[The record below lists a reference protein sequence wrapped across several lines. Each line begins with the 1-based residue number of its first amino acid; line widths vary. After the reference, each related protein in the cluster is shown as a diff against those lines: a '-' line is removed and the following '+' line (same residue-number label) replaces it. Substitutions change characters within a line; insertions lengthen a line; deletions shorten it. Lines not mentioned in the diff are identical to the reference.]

1 MTKHPYYDLPI
12 PNEGSLH
19 RMELERDAC
28 GVGFVAKVDGTRSH
42 EILELALGGC
52 CAVVHRGA
60 MEADMKT
67 GDGAGVLAQIP
78 HKILLPVAKEEFGVE
93 LDHPL
98 DLAVGVFF
106 LPQDELQR
114 IKIQT
119 VAEGAVAK
127 RGIRIIGWRK
137 VPVNANELG
146 TKSLQT
152 MPYIMHLLMARPEG
166 MDDGPFER
174 ALYMARRELILKS
187 RSMGLAEFYVP
198 SMSHK
203 TIIYKA
209 LVIATA
215 LGKFYQDL
223 QDERFETSLAI
234 FHQRFSTNTFPTWA
248 LSHPFRMLA
257 HNGEINT
264 VRGNRNWVASRA
276 SDFEH
281 EFWEN
286 EEHLLKNLCA
296 VGQSDSAS
304 LDAALELLV
313 LSGRDLT
320 HAMSMLVPA
329 AYGIDPTTTD
339 EEKAYY
345 EYHSCFSEPWDGP
358 AALVATDGVSI
369 VASLDR
375 NGLRPS
381 RYKLTED
388 GIFALGSE
396 VGIIPLDDRK
406 VIKKGRLAPG
416 EMIEVNTLKGTVT
429 SNGEIKAQLAAN
441 QPYGEWLKA
450 NRHDLTS
457 LAPHAP
463 KEELDILSLSQKQ
476 VTFGWNKEE
485 IDMAFAPMLAKG
497 EEVIYSMGD
506 DAALSALSK
515 QPKVL
520 FTYFKQLFAQV
531 TNPPI
536 DPIRERAVMSLD
548 VVLGWQRNW
557 LAETPEHASVVHLKS
572 PFLFENELEKL
583 KNLENFP
590 CRVLDTTWAVS
601 EGTIGLRKAVERLC
615 AEAEKAVED
624 NVRILILSDRTIDH
638 NRVPVPSLIA
648 TGAVHHHLN
657 RAQKRMR
664 LSIVVDTGEARDTHQ
679 MACLFGFGASAVCP
693 YLAFETVQE
702 VLDADK
708 TARKPLYTDL
718 DFAKLLTNYRKSLE
732 KGVLKIMSKMGI
744 SVLSSYTG
752 AQIFEAVGIGKE
764 VMDSC
769 FTGTPSQIAGIGFDE
784 IAEESL
790 ARHAAAYTTAVPES
804 GPIELADPGFY
815 RPRRDGELHSVTGP
829 VIKNFHTFV
838 KSGKPEDYDKYVSS
852 QLENRPAA
860 LKDLFEFVPDSGGPI
875 PLDEVEPIEDIRV
888 RFTTAAMSL
897 GAISP
902 EAHEA
907 LAIAMNS
914 IGGKSDSGE
923 GGEDPRRFKP
933 YENGDWA
940 MSKIKQVAS
949 GRFGV
954 TAEYLANAW
963 ELEIKMAQ
971 GAKPGE
977 GGQLPAMKVSG
988 LIARLRHT
996 QPGVSLISPPPHHD
1010 IYSIEDLAQLIH
1022 DLKEANPRAR
1032 VCVKLV
1038 AETGVGTVAAG
1049 VAKANADIILVS
1061 GHEGGTGASPLS
1073 SIKHAGLPWELG
1085 LAETQQVLML
1095 NGLRDRVTLRT
1106 DGGLRNGRDIVTA
1119 AILGAEEFN
1128 FGTIALIALGC
1139 VYVRQ
1144 CHLNNCPVGVA
1155 TTDPK
1160 FRQKFKGKP
1169 EHVVNFFNAVAE
1181 ETRAIMA
1188 QLGVAK
1194 MNDLIGRPEFLKQ
1207 RVVPDHK
1214 KANLL
1219 DLSRILRD
1227 VGKELG
1233 QDAPRICRV
1242 NSNERINHHP
1252 LDDKIMQAAQVAIS
1266 DKRKVNPLR
1275 YKVKNTDRNI
1285 GTKLA
1290 GEIAF
1295 HHGNHGLQPGTVEV
1309 NCEGSAGQSFGT
1321 FLCGGVS
1328 LNLTGE
1334 ANDYVGKG
1342 LCGGEIVIRPPAKTH
1357 PTFQTHE
1364 NSIVGNTLL
1373 YGATS
1378 GSLFAAGRAG
1388 ERFCVRN
1395 SGATAVIEGIGDHG
1409 CEYMTGGVV
1418 AVLGSFGKNFG
1429 AGMSGGVAYLLDEA
1443 GMFAKLHNPE
1453 MIKGGALEAE
1463 DDVKALQALI
1473 YKHLEK
1479 TDSPRARDILD
1490 RWDHFGPLFVKV
1502 SPKVEPVAVPGE
1514 DEPPSD
1520 DTLGAKAQAGVA
1532 A

>member
-114 IKIQT
+114 IKIQN

-127 RGIRIIGWRK
+127 RDIRIIGWRK

-146 TKSLQT
+146 VKSLQT

-320 HAMSMLVPA
+320 HAMSMLVPS

-388 GIFALGSE
+388 GVFALGSE

-416 EMIEVNTLKGTVT
+416 EMLEVNTLKGTVT
-429 SNGEIKAQLAAN
+429 TNGDIKEKLAAR
-441 QPYGEWLKA
+441 QPYGTWLKE

-536 DPIRERAVMSLD
+536 DPIRERGVMSLD

-557 LAETPEHASVVHLKS
+557 LGETPEHASVVHLKS

-583 KNLENFP
+583 KKLEAFP

-601 EGTIGLRKAVERLC
+601 EGTIGLRKAVDRLC
-615 AEAEKAVED
+615 AEAEKAVEE
-624 NVRILILSDRTIDH
+624 NVRILILSDRATDH

-693 YLAFETVQE
+693 YLAYESVQE
-702 VLDADK
+702 VLEADK

-752 AQIFEAVGIGKE
+752 AQIFEAIGIGKE

-790 ARHAAAYTTAVPES
+790 ARHAAAYTTGVPES

-829 VIKNFHTFV
+829 VIRNFHTFV
-838 KSGKPEDYDKYVSS
+838 KSGKAEDYDKYVQA

-875 PLDEVEPIEDIRV
+875 PIEEVESIEDIRV

-1038 AETGVGTVAAG
+1038 AESGVGTVAAG

-1073 SIKHAGLPWELG
+1073 SIKHAGMPWELG

-1106 DGGLRNGRDIVTA
+1106 DGGLRNGRDIMTA

-1160 FRQKFKGKP
+1160 FRSRFKGKP
-1169 EHVVNFFNAVAE
+1169 EHVVNFFNSVAE

-1188 QLGVAK
+1188 SLGVAK
-1194 MNDLIGRPEFLKQ
+1194 LNDIIGRPEFLRQ

-1295 HHGNHGLQPGTVEV
+1295 HHGNHGLPPGTVEV

-1342 LCGGEIVIRPPAKTH
+1342 LCGGEIVIRPPAKVH

-1378 GSLFAAGRAG
+1378 GALFAAGRAG

-1443 GMFAKLHNPE
+1443 GMFEKLHNPE
-1453 MIKGGALEAE
+1453 MIKGGPLTEE
-1463 DDVKALQALI
+1463 DVKALQALI

-1490 RWDHFGPLFVKV
+1490 RWDHFRPLFVKV
-1502 SPKVEPVAVPGE
+1502 SPKVEPVAVPAE
-1514 DEPPSD
+1514 DETPP
-1520 DTLGAKAQAGVA
+1520 DTLDAKAQAGVA

>member
-28 GVGFVAKVDGTRSH
+28 GVGFVAKVDGTRSY

-78 HKILLPVAKEEFGVE
+78 HKILLPVAKEEFGVDLE
-93 LDHPL
+93 HPL

-119 VAEGAVAK
+119 VVEGAVAK
-127 RGIRIIGWRK
+127 RDIRIIGWRQ

-146 TKSLQT
+146 EKSRQT
-152 MPYIMHLLMARPEG
+152 MPCIMHLLMARPHG

-174 ALYMARRELILKS
+174 ALYMARRELTLKS

-264 VRGNRNWVASRA
+264 VRGNRNWVSSRA

-281 EFWEN
+281 EFWQE

-358 AALVATDGVSI
+358 AALVATDGRNI

-416 EMIEVNTLKGTVT
+416 EMIEVDTLKGTVT
-429 SNGEIKAQLAAN
+429 TNSDIKHKLAAQ

-450 NRHDLTS
+450 NRRDLTS
-457 LAPHAP
+457 QAPHAP
-463 KEELDILSLSQKQ
+463 KEELDILGLSQKQ

-485 IDMAFAPMLAKG
+485 IDMAFAPMLARA

-557 LAETPEHASVVHLKS
+557 LGETPQHASVVHLKS
-572 PFLFENELEKL
+572 PFLFENELESLQQIKD
-583 KNLENFP
+583 FP
-590 CRVLDTTWAVS
+590 CRVLDTTWAVT
-601 EGTIGLRKAVERLC
+601 EGTIGLRKAVDRLC
-615 AEAEKAVED
+615 AEAEKAVEE
-624 NVRILILSDRTIDH
+624 NVRILILSDRTTDH
-638 NRVPVPSLIA
+638 NRVPVPALIA

-657 RAQKRMR
+657 RTQKRMR
-664 LSIVVDTGEARDTHQ
+664 LSIVVETGEARDTHQ

-693 YLAFETVQE
+693 YLAYETVQE
-702 VLDADK
+702 VLEADK
-708 TARKPLYTDL
+708 TSRKPLYTDQ

-764 VMDSC
+764 VMDKC

-790 ARHAAAYTTAVPES
+790 ARHAAAYTTPVPET

-838 KSGKPEDYDKYVSS
+838 KSGKSEDYEKYVNS

-860 LKDLFEFVPDSGGPI
+860 LKDLFEFVPDSSGPI
-875 PLDEVEPIEDIRV
+875 PIDEVESIEDIRV

-902 EAHEA
+902 EAHET

-914 IGGKSDSGE
+914 IGGKSDS
-923 GGEDPRRFKP
+923 
-933 YENGDWA
+933 
-940 MSKIKQVAS
+940 
-949 GRFGV
+949 
-954 TAEYLANAW
+954 
-963 ELEIKMAQ
+963 
-971 GAKPGE
+971 
-977 GGQLPAMKVSG
+977 
-988 LIARLRHT
+988 
-996 QPGVSLISPPPHHD
+996 
-1010 IYSIEDLAQLIH
+1010 
-1022 DLKEANPRAR
+1022 
-1032 VCVKLV
+1032 
-1038 AETGVGTVAAG
+1038 
-1049 VAKANADIILVS
+1049 
-1061 GHEGGTGASPLS
+1061 
-1073 SIKHAGLPWELG
+1073 
-1085 LAETQQVLML
+1085 
-1095 NGLRDRVTLRT
+1095 
-1106 DGGLRNGRDIVTA
+1106 
-1119 AILGAEEFN
+1119 
-1128 FGTIALIALGC
+1128 
-1139 VYVRQ
+1139 
-1144 CHLNNCPVGVA
+1144 
-1155 TTDPK
+1155 
-1160 FRQKFKGKP
+1160 
-1169 EHVVNFFNAVAE
+1169 
-1181 ETRAIMA
+1181 
-1188 QLGVAK
+1188 
-1194 MNDLIGRPEFLKQ
+1194 
-1207 RVVPDHK
+1207 
-1214 KANLL
+1214 
-1219 DLSRILRD
+1219 
-1227 VGKELG
+1227 
-1233 QDAPRICRV
+1233 
-1242 NSNERINHHP
+1242 
-1252 LDDKIMQAAQVAIS
+1252 
-1266 DKRKVNPLR
+1266 
-1275 YKVKNTDRNI
+1275 
-1285 GTKLA
+1285 
-1290 GEIAF
+1290 
-1295 HHGNHGLQPGTVEV
+1295 
-1309 NCEGSAGQSFGT
+1309 
-1321 FLCGGVS
+1321 
-1328 LNLTGE
+1328 
-1334 ANDYVGKG
+1334 
-1342 LCGGEIVIRPPAKTH
+1342 
-1357 PTFQTHE
+1357 
-1364 NSIVGNTLL
+1364 
-1373 YGATS
+1373 
-1378 GSLFAAGRAG
+1378 
-1388 ERFCVRN
+1388 
-1395 SGATAVIEGIGDHG
+1395 
-1409 CEYMTGGVV
+1409 
-1418 AVLGSFGKNFG
+1418 
-1429 AGMSGGVAYLLDEA
+1429 
-1443 GMFAKLHNPE
+1443 
-1453 MIKGGALEAE
+1453 
-1463 DDVKALQALI
+1463 
-1473 YKHLEK
+1473 
-1479 TDSPRARDILD
+1479 
-1490 RWDHFGPLFVKV
+1490 
-1502 SPKVEPVAVPGE
+1502 
-1514 DEPPSD
+1514 
-1520 DTLGAKAQAGVA
+1520 
-1532 A
+1532 